1 MDAGDGHNMADT
13 ISGRWSRPLIHSRKG
28 AITLAVVFFGC
39 SVIMFHDA
47 YEVRGKDRPTLLK
60 IVGFPQ
66 L

>member
-1 MDAGDGHNMADT
+1 MAES
-13 ISGRWSRPLIHSRKG
+13 ISGRWNKPFMKTKG
-28 AITLAVVFFGC
+28 QAITLAIVFMAC

-47 YEVRGKDRPTLLK
+47 YEVRGHDRPLLLK

>member
-1 MDAGDGHNMADT
+1 MADT
-13 ISGRWSRPLIHSRKG
+13 ISGHWRKPIIKSRKS
-28 AITLAVVFFGC
+28 AILLAVVFFGC

-47 YEVRGKDRPTLLK
+47 YEVRGKDRPFMLK

>member
-1 MDAGDGHNMADT
+1 MADT
-13 ISGRWSRPLIHSRKG
+13 ISGHWDTPIIKSRKS
-28 AITLAVVFFGC
+28 AIIMAIGFFSL

-47 YEVRGKDRPTLLK
+47 YEVRGKNRPMLLR